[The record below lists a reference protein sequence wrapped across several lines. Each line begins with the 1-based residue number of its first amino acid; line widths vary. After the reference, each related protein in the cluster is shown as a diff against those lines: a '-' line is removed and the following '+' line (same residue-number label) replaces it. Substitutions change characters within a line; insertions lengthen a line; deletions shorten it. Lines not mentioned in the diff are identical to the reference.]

1 MKINLTHWPFM
12 RLIRVAVAIGCF
24 YAYFINSSEWFILV
38 IGIISLLQAVLNTGC
53 NTGSCETHEDAKEK

>member
-1 MKINLTHWPFM
+1 M

-38 IGIISLLQAVLNTGC
+38 IGIISLLQAALNTGC
-53 NTGSCETHEDAKEK
+53 DNGNCELPEDKN

>member
-1 MKINLTHWPFM
+1 MKINVTHWPFF
-12 RLIRVAVAIGCF
+12 RLLRIAVAIGCF

-53 NTGSCETHEDAKEK
+53 NDGSCEIPEDKK